1 MAKMVKEHAA
11 ELSKEK
17 NKAAEWKTKHDN
29 LEGMRTLEL
38 QLKEAQVKN
47 SMMAVAWQAH
57 TSALS
62 WGASARASGGA
73 GGSGSPA
80 MGTPPPNPF
89 AGFV

>member
-1 MAKMVKEHAA
+1 MMKDHAVELGKEQ
-11 ELSKEK
+11 
-17 NKAAEWKTKHDN
+17 NKAAEWKSKYEN
-29 LEGMRTLEL
+29 LEGMRGLEL
-38 QLKEAQVKN
+38 KLKEAQVKN

-62 WGASARASGGA
+62 WARSSASGGA

>member
-1 MAKMVKEHAA
+1 MIKDHAA
-11 ELSKEK
+11 ELSKERS
-17 NKAAEWKTKHDN
+17 NAAEWKSKYEN
-29 LEGMRTLEL
+29 LEGMRGLEL

-62 WGASARASGGA
+62 WGRASANGGG

-80 MGTPPPNPF
+80 MATPPPNPF